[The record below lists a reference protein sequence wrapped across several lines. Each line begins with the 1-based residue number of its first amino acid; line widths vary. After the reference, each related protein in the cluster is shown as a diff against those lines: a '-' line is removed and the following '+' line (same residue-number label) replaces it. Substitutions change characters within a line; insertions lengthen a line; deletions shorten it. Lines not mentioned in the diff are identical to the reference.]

1 MSVPVDVSF
10 DNYVG
15 TGAQVNFN
23 TTFPFEKA
31 SDLLVTVAGVTKV
44 LNTDYTVTG
53 GSFGTGTVVFGVA
66 PANGAAVHI
75 ERDVDF
81 VQPIAFRTQGPF
93 SPDAYERGMDRLT
106 YQTQELERRVIAIE
120 SGTNTNPAVAGNG
133 LQNVAGTWKVKP
145 GGVGQVG
152 AYAGGAGPAWWST
165 PTGCSWP
172 GATAKRRRS
181 AATPPP
187 ARTAPRATLRG
198 RTTSTTRSDR
208 RRRHRVCRRR
218 PAPRRFERSLEGRS
232 PARLPRAWRSR
243 QRHQGGRAGRC
254 LDEAAREDHKH
265 DVTTAPA
272 VDLTDAASTEGVA
285 TTLTRSDH
293 THAHGNRGGGPLHA
307 EVTTVADGFMIASD
321 KAKLDAI
328 TEFANTLVQT
338 VSSSVTTVD
347 ATATPVGV
355 LATAINGEGYYVDAI
370 VIALKTDASQAAAY
384 RLQAI
389 YRKAAGTLTLV
400 GAVQQVFVQEDD
412 AAWDAT
418 LIISG
423 GNVRAQVTGKA
434 ATNITWKIY
443 SRAYQCP

>member
-10 DNYVG
+10 DNFVG
-15 TGAQVNFN
+15 TGAQTAFN
-23 TTFPFEKA
+23 TTFPFEK
-31 SDLLVTVAGVTKV
+31 STDLTVTVAGVTKV
-44 LNTDYTVTG
+44 LGVDYNVTG
-53 GSFGTGTVVFGVA
+53 GGFLTGTVTFGAA
-66 PANGAAVHI
+66 PAAAAAVVI
-75 ERDVDF
+75 TRDVAF
-81 VQPIAFRTQGPF
+81 VQPTGFRSQGPF
-93 SPDAYERGMDRLT
+93 SPESYEKAVDRLT
-106 YQTQELERRVIAIE
+106 YQTQELERRILAIE
-120 SGTNTNPAVAGNG
+120 AGANTNNAVAGDG

-145 GGVGQVG
+145 DANGGNPNIQVSAAG
-152 AYAGGAGPAWWST
+152 VKAATDGDENHLAPVLSDHTTPSAGGNELPARVDHQHVAQTAAPGNAGIGDAAAIGASDSLARADHTHGWPA
-165 PTGCSWP
+165 P
-172 GATAKRRRS
+172 GAPANVTK
-181 AATPPP
+181 AA
-187 ARTAPRATLRG
+187 AQAG
-198 RTTSTTRSDR
+198 VSTK
-208 RRRHRVCRRR
+208 
-218 PAPRRFERSLEGRS
+218 P
-232 PARLPRAWRSR
+232 
-243 QRHQGGRAGRC
+243 
-254 LDEAAREDHKH
+254 AREDHKH